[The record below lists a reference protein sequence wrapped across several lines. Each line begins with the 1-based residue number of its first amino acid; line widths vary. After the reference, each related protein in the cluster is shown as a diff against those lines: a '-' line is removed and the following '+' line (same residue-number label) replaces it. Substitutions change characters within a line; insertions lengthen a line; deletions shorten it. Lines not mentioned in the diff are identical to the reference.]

1 MYQDLRKDYWWP
13 GMKFNVMQY
22 VNKCL
27 TCAQVKAEHQKPYGY
42 VQPLEVPEWKWEHI
56 TMDFITKL
64 PLTAKRHDTIWVI
77 VDRLTKSAHF
87 LPIRETYTSEKL
99 SELFVKE
106 IITRHGV
113 PVSIVSDRDTR
124 FVSRFWKQFHE
135 SMGTRL
141 NISTAYHPQTDGQS
155 ERTIQTLEDML
166 RACIIDFG
174 GSWDDHL
181 PLVEFSYNNSYH
193 ASIGMPPYEAL
204 YGRRCRT
211 PVCWGGVGQ
220 KEVGSKAA
228 VLDLTE
234 KLQLV
239 KARMKAAQDRQKSY
253 ADKRRRPIEFEV
265 GDQVLLKVSPWKGVI
280 RFRKRGKLSPRF
292 IGPFR
297 IMARVG
303 KVAYR
308 LDLPDELSGIHPTF
322 HVSHLRKCLV
332 DDVAYVPLNDI
343 EVDERLNYIEEPV
356 AIVDTKEKQLRNKT
370 IRQVKVQ
377 WKHRKGSEATWETED
392 EMKRL
397 YPHLFEMRK
406 PCAKRSYGLSGIAKR
421 RKISKFGILDLSRYA
436 TKWLRILRVST
447 TVEKEKIILYKT
459 LDRGRGG
466 NVVLPAAV
474 GQNLSTAVK
483 GAASAYDGLNDLNC
497 VMNMNDVCKEVL
509 YRYEPSTSVDGLRV
523 LWKHGPAD
531 CVSPVDGIL
540 CMWSAVDGEV
550 PSLYK

>member
-1 MYQDLRKDYWWP
+1 
-13 GMKFNVMQY
+13 MQY

-64 PLTAKRHDTIWVI
+64 PLTAKRHDAIWVI

-106 IITRHGV
+106 IIMRHGV

-124 FVSRFWKQFHE
+124 FVSRFRKRFHE

-265 GDQVLLKVSPWKGVI
+265 GDQVLLKVSPWKGII

-322 HVSHLRKCLV
+322 HVSHLRKCLA

-356 AIVDTKEKQLRNKT
+356 AIVDTKEKQLRNKV
-370 IRQVKVQ
+370 IRQVKIQ

-392 EMKRL
+392 DMKRL
-397 YPHLFEMRK
+397 YPHLFEMRYAWRTK
-406 PCAKRSYGLSGIAKR
+406 SVKNVLKRSDRVGSLKIYKIRSQTPPDEGTSRFHPPNSKLKPFEAVIAPWIEFSSPDRRFTRRNSSDQNRRFSHVKTIGWHSLMKCGYGSARFRHNPTEPFRAKN
-421 RKISKFGILDLSRYA
+421 G
-436 TKWLRILRVST
+436 
-447 TVEKEKIILYKT
+447 VE
-459 LDRGRGG
+459 
-466 NVVLPAAV
+466 
-474 GQNLSTAVK
+474 QNKSEFE
-483 GAASAYDGLNDLNC
+483 YDGWC
-497 VMNMNDVCKEVL
+497 G
-509 YRYEPSTSVDGLRV
+509 STRCGCSRGWNWTMMPTPGMSQQLQR
-523 LWKHGPAD
+523 LG
-531 CVSPVDGIL
+531 
-540 CMWSAVDGEV
+540 
-550 PSLYK
+550 

>member
-1 MYQDLRKDYWWP
+1 
-13 GMKFNVMQY
+13 MKSDKEDQTIPPPHPSRRNHIFFN
-22 VNKCL
+22 
-27 TCAQVKAEHQKPYGY
+27 HR
-42 VQPLEVPEWKWEHI
+42 VPRRI
-56 TMDFITKL
+56 L
-64 PLTAKRHDTIWVI
+64 NLSI
-77 VDRLTKSAHF
+77 VYRDDNYHF
-87 LPIRETYTSEKL
+87 LPIRETYTLEKL

-141 NISTAYHPQTDGQS
+141 NISTAYHPQTDGH
-155 ERTIQTLEDML
+155 
-166 RACIIDFG
+166 
-174 GSWDDHL
+174 WDDHL

-265 GDQVLLKVSPWKGVI
+265 GDQVLLKVSPWKGII

-297 IMARVG
+297 IMARVS

-308 LDLPDELSGIHPTF
+308 LDLPDELGGIHPTF
-322 HVSHLRKCLV
+322 HVSHLRKCLA
-332 DDVAYVPLNDI
+332 DDVAYVP
-343 EVDERLNYIEEPV
+343 
-356 AIVDTKEKQLRNKT
+356 
-370 IRQVKVQ
+370 QVKYD
-377 WKHRKGSEATWETED
+377 W
-392 EMKRL
+392 
-397 YPHLFEMRK
+397 
-406 PCAKRSYGLSGIAKR
+406 SGFGA
-421 RKISKFGILDLSRYA
+421 SKFTERCL
-436 TKWLRILRVST
+436 
-447 TVEKEKIILYKT
+447 
-459 LDRGRGG
+459 
-466 NVVLPAAV
+466 
-474 GQNLSTAVK
+474 
-483 GAASAYDGLNDLNC
+483 
-497 VMNMNDVCKEVL
+497 
-509 YRYEPSTSVDGLRV
+509 
-523 LWKHGPAD
+523 
-531 CVSPVDGIL
+531 
-540 CMWSAVDGEV
+540 
-550 PSLYK
+550 